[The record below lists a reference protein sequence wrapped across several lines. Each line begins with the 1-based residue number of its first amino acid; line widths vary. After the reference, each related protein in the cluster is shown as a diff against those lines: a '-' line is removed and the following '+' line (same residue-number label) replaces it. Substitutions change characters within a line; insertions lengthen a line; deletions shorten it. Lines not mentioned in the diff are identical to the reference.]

1 MGVKM
6 YLRKKKKKKKKTA
19 YPGKPYEG
27 PAFPNGGGGEG

>member
-6 YLRKKKKKKKKTA
+6 YLRKKKKKKKRV

-27 PAFPNGGGGEG
+27 PVVPPPGGGEG